1 MTYPRRVGRPAA
13 PAHPAVPPAGLAIA
27 LAGLAAAFAG
37 CAHIGPATIPRDR
50 FDFNRALSDSWKEQ
64 TLLNIIRLRYADSPV
79 FLEVSQIISG
89 YSVEGTVQ
97 AGATLFTDGGP
108 DAFSLGA
115 AGKYT
120 DRPTITYS
128 PLTGADFMRALI
140 TPIPPAVI
148 FSLMDAG
155 WPAERILSLCVQTI
169 NGRQNDKY
177 SVHGLQP
184 GDPEFMLL
192 VKLIGEVQ
200 AAGALQMRIDRGA
213 ENKDVTVLFFRPVE
227 VLPEIEA
234 KGREVRT
241 LLGLEGGR
249 RQFHLVYGPTA
260 SGPEE
265 IAVLSRSMMHILV
278 TLAGGVDIPP
288 DDVAAG
294 RASPGAQ
301 SPAGATGHSLF
312 AVHSGAERSPDA
324 FAAVRYR
331 DRWFW
336 IDDRDLASKRTLA
349 FILALFAVAETGP
362 RGALPVVTITGN

>member
-1 MTYPRRVGRPAA
+1 MTLPRRRARPA
-13 PAHPAVPPAGLAIA
+13 VF
-27 LAGLAAAFAG
+27 AGLAAALAG

-50 FDFNRALSDSWKEQ
+50 FDFNTALSDSWKEQ

-89 YSVEGTVQ
+89 YTLEGTVQ
-97 AGATLFTDGGP
+97 AGATLPSGGS
-108 DAFSLGA
+108 DIFSLGA

-148 FSLMDAG
+148 FNLMDAG

-169 NGRQNDKY
+169 NGLQNERFSALGRQA
-177 SVHGLQP
+177 
-184 GDPEFMLL
+184 GDPEFRRL
-192 VKLIGEVQ
+192 VQLIGEVQ
-200 AAGALQMRIDRGA
+200 AAGALQMRLDKGA
-213 ENKDVTVLFFRPVE
+213 DNKDVTVLFFRPIE
-227 VLPEIEA
+227 LLPEIEA

-241 LLGLEGGR
+241 LLGLEPGR
-249 RQFHLVYGPTA
+249 RQFRLVYGPTA
-260 SGPEE
+260 GSSDE

-278 TLAGGVDIPP
+278 NLAAGVDVPAE
-288 DDVAAG
+288 DVAAG
-294 RASPGAQ
+294 RASPGM
-301 SPAGATGHSLF
+301 PAAAPDAVPDATEQALF
-312 AVHSGAERSPDA
+312 VVHGGAERSPEA

-331 DRWFW
+331 NRWFW

-349 FILALFAVAETGP
+349 FVLALFAVAETGP
-362 RGALPVVTITGN
+362 RQGLPVVTITGN